1 MLATAV
7 IVFREVLEA
16 ALVIAVVLGASR
28 GIAKRGWWV
37 LAGIILGALGAGIVA
52 VFAGAIAETFSG
64 SGQAILDAVIL
75 LLAVLM
81 LGWHNIWMS
90 GHGRKLAGEI
100 KKIGAEVQAG
110 NKTLAALLVICFT
123 AVMRE
128 GSEVVLFLFAIV
140 ASGGHEYGMVI
151 GGFAG
156 LAAGIAVGTLLYR
169 SLLFIP
175 IRYFFT
181 VTGWLILLLTAGLAA
196 QAAGFLNQ
204 AGLLPALGTSL
215 WNTSGILSQQS
226 MFGELM
232 HILVG
237 YIARPSGIEL
247 VFYFSTLITIFVLM
261 QIVKRKHHAPQT
273 ARPRVPIPTKTSP
286 TNP

>member
-28 GIAKRGWWV
+28 GIAKRNWWV
-37 LAGIILGALGAGIVA
+37 LAGIILGALGAGCVA
-52 VFAGAIAETFSG
+52 AFAGAIAETFAG

-81 LGWHNIWMS
+81 LAWHNIWMS

-100 KKIGAEVQAG
+100 KRIGAEVQTG
-110 NKTLAALLVICFT
+110 KKTLAALLVICFT

-128 GSEVVLFLFAIV
+128 GSEIVLFLFAII
-140 ASGGHEYGMVI
+140 ASGGQEHGMII

-156 LAAGIAVGTLLYR
+156 LAAGVAVGALLYR

-204 AGLLPALGTSL
+204 AGLLPALGTGL
-215 WNTSGILSQQS
+215 WNTSNILSQQS
-226 MFGELM
+226 MLGELL

-247 VFYFSTLITIFVLM
+247 LFYGVTLVTIFTLM
-261 QIVKRKHHAPQT
+261 RTIGQRTARKQQPQRDAQPQT
-273 ARPRVPIPTKTSP
+273 QPITP
-286 TNP
+286 

>member
-1 MLATAV
+1 MLATLV

-28 GIAKRGWWV
+28 GIAKRNWWV
-37 LAGIILGALGAGIVA
+37 LAGIILGALGAGVVA
-52 VFAGAIAETFSG
+52 AFAGAIAETFSG

-81 LGWHNIWMS
+81 LAWHNVWMS

-100 KKIGAEVQAG
+100 KKIGADVQAG
-110 NKTLAALLVICFT
+110 NKTLLALLVICFT

-140 ASGGHEYGMVI
+140 ASGGTKHGMI
-151 GGFAG
+151 AGGFAG
-156 LAAGIAVGTLLYR
+156 LAAGMAVGALLYR

-204 AGLLPALGTSL
+204 AGLLPALGTGL
-215 WNTSGILSQQS
+215 WDTSQLLSQQS
-226 MFGELM
+226 MLGELL

-247 VFYFSTLITIFVLM
+247 VFYGVTLVSIFALM
-261 QIVKRKHHAPQT
+261 RTVGRRSLRRQS
-273 ARPRVPIPTKTSP
+273 ARQESRQRTQPSAL
-286 TNP
+286 

>member
-28 GIAKRGWWV
+28 GIAKRSWWV
-37 LAGIILGALGAGIVA
+37 LGGIILGALGAGIVA
-52 VFAGAIAETFSG
+52 AFAGAIAETFSG

-81 LGWHNIWMS
+81 LAWHNIWMS

-110 NKTLAALLVICFT
+110 KKTLAALLVVCFT

-128 GSEVVLFLFAIV
+128 GSEVVLFLFAII
-140 ASGGHEYGMVI
+140 ASGGQEHGMVI

-156 LAAGIAVGTLLYR
+156 LATGVAVGALLYR

-181 VTGWLILLLTAGLAA
+181 VTGWLILLLTSGLAA

-204 AGLLPALGTSL
+204 AGLLPTLGNSL
-215 WNTSGILSQQS
+215 WNTSHILSQQS
-226 MFGELM
+226 MLGELL

-247 VFYFSTLITIFVLM
+247 LFYGVTLVTIFTLM
-261 QIVKRKHHAPQT
+261 RTVGRRAHAHQ
-273 ARPRVPIPTKTSP
+273 PRRKTSP
-286 TNP
+286 QTPATAP